1 MAHLSILWMNKKAF
15 KVTVVHYF
23 ENIGLEGKRNM
34 GKGPKNIHVREGGG
48 GTLRALFQNCAYLPT
63 FHTLNHLKQ

>member
-1 MAHLSILWMNKKAF
+1 MNKKAF

-34 GKGPKNIHVREGGG
+34 GNGPKNIQVREGGG
-48 GTLRALFQNCAYLPT
+48 GHWGLFFSNWCLFANFSHFKPPKT
-63 FHTLNHLKQ
+63 IKD

>member
-34 GKGPKNIHVREGGG
+34 GKGPKNIHVREGGDTEG
-48 GTLRALFQNCAYLPT
+48 SFFKLVLICQLFTL
-63 FHTLNHLKQ
+63 

>member
-1 MAHLSILWMNKKAF
+1 MNKKAF

-34 GKGPKNIHVREGGG
+34 GKGPKNIHVREGGDTEG
-48 GTLRALFQNCAYLPT
+48 SFFKLVLICQLFTL
-63 FHTLNHLKQ
+63 